1 MPSPCVETSPGLE
14 IARACEQKMAAP
26 PMVCPI
32 RTRPLAREGARDH
45 TDRAVGG
52 MYSTNPLVFWRST
65 EPATR
70 DVAGTP
76 ASIDLIDPQ
85 QPLGT
90 HATDEHHAASNR
102 VVCL

>member
-52 MYSTNPLVFWRST
+52 MYSTNPLVGLL
-65 EPATR
+65 EV
-70 DVAGTP
+70 DGTSSRRRELRP
-76 ASIDLIDPQ
+76 RYI
-85 QPLGT
+85 
-90 HATDEHHAASNR
+90 
-102 VVCL
+102 